1 MCSIETG
8 VRVCT
13 SSLPLMLER
22 ILGGIYILDL
32 EPFEGNNDV
41 LLKNGI
47 GYVVSVVSGLPP
59 AVQLPQH
66 HIDLTDEETTNIIEH
81 FPPALDFIDSALFPS
96 LASDNKHLSAI
107 LIHCAQGRSRS
118 VTIVVAYLMHK
129 YKLLVLQAMRAVT
142 RRVPDAGPNCGFM
155 RQLEMFYQMGC
166 TFDALSSVYRAYL
179 VELSLQLDPS
189 GKALAE
195 LDINKKTQSI
205 KEKDSAY
212 SLRCKRCRQTLAAEG
227 NVVEHEIPDAES
239 KQSLFVKLASYSRHV
254 VSSEAGANH
263 CSHYFMDEPLDW
275 MSTELEKQDI
285 EGKFAC
291 PKCDAKVGAYSWR
304 GSRCSCGKW
313 MVPAVHL
320 NLARVDKMKR
330 V

>member
-1 MCSIETG
+1 
-8 VRVCT
+8 
-13 SSLPLMLER
+13 MLER

-32 EPFEGNNDV
+32 EPFEANTD
-41 LLKNGI
+41 LLLQAGA
-47 GYVVSVVSGLPP
+47 GAVVSVVSGQPP
-59 AVQLPQH
+59 AVKVPQH
-66 HIDLTDEETTNIIEH
+66 HIDVTDEETTNIIEH
-81 FPPALDFIDSALFPS
+81 FPPVLEFIDSTLFPTLS
-96 LASDNKHLSAI
+96 SDNKHLSAI

-129 YKLLVLQAMRAVT
+129 YKLLVLQAMHAVT
-142 RRVPDAGPNCGFM
+142 RRIPDAQPNSGFM
-155 RQLEMFYQMGC
+155 RQLEMFHQMGC
-166 TFDALSSVYRAYL
+166 KFDALNSFYRAYL

-195 LDINKKTQSI
+195 LDIKKKTLRI
-205 KEKDSAY
+205 KEKDSSY

-227 NVVEHEIPDAES
+227 NIIEHEIPDAES
-239 KQSLFVKLASYSRHV
+239 KQSLFVKRAPHSHRV
-254 VSSEAGANH
+254 VSSEAAAKH

-275 MSTELEKQDI
+275 MSAELEKQDI